1 MGSANHR
8 RSALWLWL
16 DRQEGSGAA
25 IMGRMLVI
33 AVAQR
38 DVMVVQGVLIV
49 FATSFVMVNLFVD
62 LAYAVFD
69 PRISY
74 S

>member
-1 MGSANHR
+1 
-8 RSALWLWL
+8 
-16 DRQEGSGAA
+16 
-25 IMGRMLVI
+25 
-33 AVAQR
+33 
-38 DVMVVQGVLIV
+38 MVVQGVLIV